1 MAKNT
6 NIEND
11 VVEQEENTA
20 TENTEETK
28 TTEKT
33 ETTAVKSRDEDE
45 MEEIILPYIKDN
57 PVMTVALNGVVTRIK
72 RGERV
77 RVKKGIAEIIRNSQ
91 RQDAKTAAMVDELS
105 KNI

>member
-6 NIEND
+6 NVEND
-11 VVEQEENTA
+11 VVEQEETTTETVTETTA
-20 TENTEETK
+20 ETK
-28 TTEKT
+28 
-33 ETTAVKSRDEDE
+33 TTAVKSRDEDE
-45 MEEIILPYIKDN
+45 MEEIILPYIKNN

-77 RVKKGIAEIIRNSQ
+77 KVKKGIAEIIRNSQ
-91 RQDAKTAAMVDELS
+91 RQDAETAAMVDELS